1 MKLYKTTYKIYDDF
15 GELLR
20 IAIDKP
26 TDKGYTFTVVKER
39 VCLQTIVFDTET
51 FEEAL
56 F

>member
-1 MKLYKTTYKIYDDF
+1 MKKYKTTYKIYDDF

-26 TDKGYTFTVVKER
+26 TDKSYTFIKVEE
-39 VCLQTIVFDTET
+39 IIFDTET

-56 F
+56 M